1 MRAALHQRTKGILIM
16 SRGARC
22 FVVVM
27 LIGSSLLPGAWGKLD
42 GVDGAVISVLSSGDV
57 NSGRV
62 ATELAANGDSVVH
75 VIAGS
80 MEEVAKINQQI
91 DKAGLKGIVTVEDL
105 SLKALPYRDRMI
117 STLLIMDVA
126 KATEA
131 GLTME
136 EARRCVAPFGKLVT
150 CKNGAIEKV
159 EEIAVPEGMDVW
171 RHKYYKANGLPASQD
186 QHFKLPVGFK
196 WNAGLPNNFDNP
208 ERGANRYA
216 STRAIVVD
224 DGRIFTFSEGVYEN
238 LGEGY
243 KAKFGTD
250 QYLNC
255 RDAFNGRLLWRKR
268 IGATYYGGL
277 YVENVAPMISTGR
290 HIYLAGEK
298 GKMLKIDTR
307 TGETLKELPTAH
319 IPGVIAADDGIV
331 VVATWKDGY
340 HMGSVRNWDRRRM
353 DWKIGAGTIE
363 AYDDETGKQL
373 WKQDHL
379 GTSLLLEG
387 GRVFIVTRKEKDG
400 LEYFRRKPNEKQ
412 LADLKA
418 RLEKGEVKDEEKGAP
433 TSYTRPQNYVMAF
446 DLKTGE
452 PLWQTDVKES
462 KKLAGQTLNL
472 EAAAKGA
479 VAVAQGN
486 RNQVELLSAKTGLPL
501 SPEQSVTVKDT
512 FFRFRQHVCTPVF
525 RVNDISLN
533 HRGGKL
539 GDFGGARAACL
550 TGTVPAYGAGFI
562 SQNWCNCTP
571 GQIKGLIAIA
581 SIGKTP
587 TPEEME
593 QPAEPVT
600 YGSYDEKA
608 DGPSRDLKWTTFRG
622 NAIRSSSVDCEIN
635 PEATEAWSVKVVAGC
650 KEGTVLRDW
659 HDYLNSRLTAPV
671 ISDKVAIVADIDQ
684 NELIALNLQDG
695 KVAWRFMTAGR
706 MNTSPTLYKGI
717 CLAGDH
723 AGYVYAL
730 KVKNGELIYKLR
742 IAPEEKRM
750 LSYGKLESVW
760 PIVGG
765 VLVND
770 GKAYAACGRTIGSD
784 GGVMVRAFQPETG
797 TPIWAN
803 SKLSG
808 GKGKRNDALVLECG
822 ALRLMDKYLDA
833 ETGEL
838 LKNPREALIAKA
850 MEAKVK
856 ELNIP
861 MPKGGELNKLKNEVT
876 KGLDLPKPLRIG
888 NEGIY
893 SWNWRHLGF
902 RKFGSL
908 SYDGGG
914 ITAVA
919 WAEQGKAFSQG
930 RGAVTWAPYGQ
941 GKKGCGIQ
949 HPAEYQ
955 TTSIILC
962 NNSIVYG
969 GEIIEKGEKKGYIR
983 IVDCNEG
990 KLTWENTYDAQ
1001 LAFNGLAV
1009 EQGMIVASFDDG
1021 SVVMLK

>member
-1 MRAALHQRTKGILIM
+1 M
-16 SRGARC
+16 SRGIRFLVAVL
-22 FVVVM
+22 FS
-27 LIGSSLLPGAWGKLD
+27 GASLVSGAIADLSEL
-42 GVDGAVISVLSSGDV
+42 DGAVISIISSGD
-57 NSGRV
+57 STAGQL
-62 ATELAANGDSVVH
+62 ATELGASGNSVVH

-80 MEEVAKINQQI
+80 MPEVTKVNQQI
-91 DKAGLKGIVTVEDL
+91 DKAGLKGIVTVEEL
-105 SLKALPYRDRMI
+105 SLKALPYRDNMI
-117 STLLIMDVA
+117 NTLVVMDPA
-126 KATEA
+126 KATA
-131 GLTME
+131 SGLTME
-136 EARRCVAPFGKLVT
+136 EARRCVAAYGKLVT
-150 CKNGAIEKV
+150 CKSGKIDKV
-159 EEIAVPEGMDVW
+159 ENIALPEGMDVW

-243 KAKFGTD
+243 KAKFGKD

-277 YVENVAPMISTGR
+277 YIENMAPMISTGR
-290 HIYLAGEK
+290 HIYVADEK
-298 GKMLKIDTR
+298 GKMLQIDTR
-307 TGETLKELPTAH
+307 SGETLKALPTAH

-331 VVATWKDGY
+331 VAATWKDGY
-340 HMGSVRNWDRRRM
+340 HMGSVKNWDRRRM
-353 DWKIGAGTIE
+353 DWKIGEGTIE
-363 AYDDETGKQL
+363 AYDDETGKRL

-379 GTSLLLEG
+379 GTSLLIEG

-400 LEYFRRKPNEKQ
+400 IEYFRRKPNEKQ

-418 RLEKGEVKDEEKGAP
+418 RLAKGDVKDEEKGAP

-462 KKLAGQTLNL
+462 KSLAGQTLNL

-479 VAVAQGN
+479 VVVAQGN
-486 RNQVELLSAKTGLPL
+486 RNQVEMLSAKTGLPL
-501 SPEQSVTVKDT
+501 SPEQNVTVKDT
-512 FFRFRQHVCTPVF
+512 FFRYRQHVCTPQF
-525 RVNDISLN
+525 RVNDIVLN
-533 HRGGKL
+533 QRGGKL
-539 GDFGGARAACL
+539 GDFAGARAGCL

-581 SIGKTP
+581 SIGKVL

-593 QPAEPVT
+593 KPAEPVT
-600 YGSYDEKA
+600 YSSYDEKA
-608 DGPSRDLKWTTFRG
+608 DGPARDLKWTTFRG

-635 PEATEAWSVKVVAGC
+635 PEPAEAWVVKVAADC
-650 KEGTVLRDW
+650 KEGTVRRDW
-659 HDYLNSRLTAPV
+659 LDYLNSRLTAPV
-671 ISDKVAIVADIDQ
+671 ISDKIAIVADIDH

-750 LSYGKLESVW
+750 LSYGKVESVW

-770 GKAYAACGRTIGSD
+770 GKAYAACGRTQGSD
-784 GGVMVRAFQPETG
+784 GGVLVRAFQPETG

-803 SKLSG
+803 SKLMQG
-808 GKGKRNDALVLECG
+808 RGKRNDALVLECG
-822 ALRLMDKYLDA
+822 ALRMMDTYLDI
-833 ETGEL
+833 ETGAV
-838 LKNPREALIAKA
+838 LKNPREALITKA
-850 MEAKVK
+850 IEAKVK
-856 ELNIP
+856 ELNVP
-861 MPKGGELNKLKNEVT
+861 MPKGKEFNDLKKEVT
-876 KGLDLPKPLRIG
+876 KDLDLPKALRIG

-902 RKFGSL
+902 RKFGAL

-914 ITAVA
+914 NTTVA
-919 WAEQGKAFSQG
+919 WAPHGKAFTQG
-930 RGAVTWAPYGQ
+930 RSSVTWTPYGE
-941 GKKGCGIQ
+941 GKKGCNIV
-949 HPAEYQ
+949 HPPEYQ
-955 TTSIILC
+955 NTSIVVC
-962 NNSIVYG
+962 SNTIVQG
-969 GEIIEKGEKKGYIR
+969 GEIIDKGEKKGYIR
-983 IVDCNEG
+983 ILDFNEG
-990 KLTWENTYDAQ
+990 KVAWEKTYDAQ

-1009 EQGMIVASFDDG
+1009 DQGMIVASFDDG
-1021 SVVMLK
+1021 SVVLLK